1 MWLSSWEAWVPI
13 TKEQRQL
20 TQMPCLPL
28 PRPALPPQ
36 FQAPAQGSHA
46 SPTVG
51 TASSGTQGS
60 RSGPRAWGWALGS
73 LDQGGA
79 RWPVWCTQRQGCSAL
94 LDLPGTDEQEGTSR
108 AGRQRM
114 GPPLLPPTSPSSLSW
129 TLADLGWK
137 GSKRNSSSWGFIL
150 VRFCPKAPSTCAP
163 PPRVWPAPQ
172 APQAGGV
179 PHLFCPAQ
187 DPRPGQE
194 LSCWG
199 LVPSQH
205 QVLVKPGTGK
215 GAAVH
220 SGMSPGSE

>member
-1 MWLSSWEAWVPI
+1 
-13 TKEQRQL
+13 
-20 TQMPCLPL
+20 MPCLPL

-172 APQAGGV
+172 APQAGGSHTSSV
-179 PHLFCPAQ
+179 LHRTRGLARSCPA
-187 DPRPGQE
+187 
-194 LSCWG
+194 
-199 LVPSQH
+199 
-205 QVLVKPGTGK
+205 
-215 GAAVH
+215 GAWYPH
-220 SGMSPGSE
+220 STKF